1 MRLTRRRLLASTLA
15 APAVVH
21 LPGDAEASLR
31 ASAAV
36 GSRSRFEPLLG
47 DTFVLRD
54 GDSAHPVRLTGIHDL
69 AQVADRERCFALEFT
84 LVGPARPRQAT
95 FDVVHPALPR
105 FAALASPSTTGGE
118 RLVAVF
124 NNPR

>member
-15 APAVVH
+15 APLAVK
-21 LPGDAEASLR
+21 LPGDAEAAIR
-31 ASAAV
+31 ASADI
-36 GSRSRFEPLLG
+36 GSRALFEPLVG
-47 DTFVLRD
+47 DDFVLRD
-54 GDSAHPVRLTGIHDL
+54 GDAVHPARLTAVHEL
-69 AQVADRERCFALEFT
+69 AQATDRERCFALEFT
-84 LVGPARPRQAT
+84 LAGPARPGQAT

-105 FAALASPSTTGGE
+105 FAALAAPSNATGE

>member
-15 APAVVH
+15 APVAVK
-21 LPGDAEASLR
+21 LPGDAEASIR
-31 ASAAV
+31 ASADVA
-36 GSRSRFEPLLG
+36 SRARFTPLLG
-47 DTFVLRD
+47 DHFVLRD
-54 GDSAHPVRLTGIHDL
+54 GDAAHAARLTAIHDL
-69 AQVADRERCFALEFT
+69 AQGGDAERCFALEFT
-84 LVGPARPRQAT
+84 LAGPARPGQAT

-105 FAALASPSTTGGE
+105 FAALASPSNAGGG